1 MIRDPLT
8 KETVIPFETRPTKT
22 DEMKNLAWEM
32 IHQEVQGHFQGK
44 NLKLME
50 ISQNTLI
57 QDEIMLTNANGQYDI
72 SQDKDYIK
80 INYNE
85 SSRKLYTVQ
94 LHQGQ
99 SYIHLP
105 PI

>member
-32 IHQEVQGHFQGK
+32 IHQEAQGHFQSK
-44 NLKLME
+44 DLKLME

-57 QDEIMLTNANGQYDI
+57 QDKFMLTNTTDQYDI
-72 SQDKDYIK
+72 SEDKDYI
-80 INYNE
+80 
-85 SSRKLYTVQ
+85 
-94 LHQGQ
+94 
-99 SYIHLP
+99 IHLP